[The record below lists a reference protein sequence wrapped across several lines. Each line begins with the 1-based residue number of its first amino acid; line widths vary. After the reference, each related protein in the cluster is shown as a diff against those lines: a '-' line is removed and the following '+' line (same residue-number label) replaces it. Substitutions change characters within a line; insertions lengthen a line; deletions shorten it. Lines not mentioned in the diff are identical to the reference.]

1 MRYLNTFFHDDTI
14 FTLLEKVKDT
24 LPSLIIFKEFFVVR
38 FFFIRVLTYFLLFL
52 GMDDMPP
59 LEGDAEDASR
69 MEEVD

>member
-1 MRYLNTFFHDDTI
+1 
-14 FTLLEKVKDT
+14 VKDT

>member
-1 MRYLNTFFHDDTI
+1 M
-14 FTLLEKVKDT
+14 KDT
-24 LPSLIIFKEFFVVR
+24 LPSLIIFIEFFVLR
-38 FFFIRVLTYFLLFL
+38 FFFSTTFLTYLLLFL

>member
-1 MRYLNTFFHDDTI
+1 
-14 FTLLEKVKDT
+14 
-24 LPSLIIFKEFFVVR
+24 LPSLILKLEVLWAFSSEEIFNEIFH
-38 FFFIRVLTYFLLFL
+38 IS